1 MEPIR
6 STVSS
11 EESLGV
17 AKCLFWKFKL
27 LGRITPGILWGF
39 RMKFDFDFDLDSRG
53 TLDNSMSSSESAS
66 KSRYETHVLLLMF
79 LVDRLREA
87 DVVAVGVEAGLPLFD
102 MEREEVIV
110 ASVEAELPL
119 FGTGREEA
127 VAGVEAELPLFD
139 VEREEFSRR
148 VRVVVISF
156 RLIGAPQVLFRC
168 MHAVQDL

>member
-1 MEPIR
+1 MERSDDPRMEPIR

-27 LGRITPGILWGF
+27 LGRITPGIWWGF
-39 RMKFDFDFDLDSRG
+39 RMKFDFDFDSRG

-102 MEREEVIV
+102 ME
-110 ASVEAELPL
+110 
-119 FGTGREEA
+119 GEEA
-127 VAGVEAELPLFD
+127 VLAGVEAELPLFD

>member
-1 MEPIR
+1 MSSDDPRTERSDDPRMEPMR
-6 STVSS
+6 STISS
-11 EESLGV
+11 EESSGV
-17 AKCLFWKFKL
+17 GKCLFWNFKL

-39 RMKFDFDFDLDSRG
+39 LMKFDFDFDSGG

-66 KSRYETHVLLLMF
+66 KSRYETRVLLLMF

-102 MEREEVIV
+102 MEREEVV
-110 ASVEAELPL
+110 L
-119 FGTGREEA
+119 
-127 VAGVEAELPLFD
+127 AGVEAELPLFD